1 MQEEARVDQSE
12 FQEPEIWHMILK
24 RIEALTEADVSIG
37 KGMFSIIELTE
48 PYFPHD
54 DWYRLCY
61 FDYDD
66 TAKMEAWLKGMLERE
81 PLPQDTKGLFF
92 GLFNPY
98 NDAHQPTADLY
109 VTGSSLFRADDLRCE
124 WACDPQY
131 LPQGRHAKSEV
142 LDAIYRIAYD
152 QKEGLQDRAE
162 YPLCLAYGVLIA
174 KHLLTILAP
183 SIILGEA
190 EEIGVAVGYDDG
202 DCVVLGKVGRSGFS
216 PFEREGPK

>member
-1 MQEEARVDQSE
+1 MNNRA
-12 FQEPEIWHMILK
+12 FQEPEVWHMILE
-24 RIEALTEADVSIG
+24 RIEALAEADASIG

-48 PYFPHD
+48 PYFPHE

-61 FDYDD
+61 LDYDD
-66 TAKMEAWLKGMLERE
+66 TAEMDAWLRGVLERE

-98 NDAHQPTADLY
+98 NDAHQPSADLY
-109 VTGSSLFRADDLRCE
+109 VAGSTLFRADDLRCE
-124 WACDPQY
+124 WACDPRY

-152 QKEGLQDRAE
+152 QEGGLQDKAE
-162 YPLCLAYGVLIA
+162 YPLCLAYGILIT
-174 KHLLTILAP
+174 KHLLTTLAP
-183 SIILGEA
+183 SRILGQA

-202 DCVVLGKVGRSGFS
+202 DCVVLGKVDRGGFS
-216 PFEREGPK
+216 LFDRSNPG